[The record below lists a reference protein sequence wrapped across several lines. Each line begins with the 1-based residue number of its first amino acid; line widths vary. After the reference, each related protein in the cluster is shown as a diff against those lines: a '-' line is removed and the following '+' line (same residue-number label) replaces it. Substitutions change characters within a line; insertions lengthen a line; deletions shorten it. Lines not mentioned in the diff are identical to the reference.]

1 MSKFINPFSDYGFKL
16 IFGSE
21 VSKDLIISFLNGV
34 LHDEVI
40 INITFRNVEMLG
52 LKQDQRRAVF
62 DIFCEN
68 EKGEFFIV
76 EMQKTRQKYMDMY
89 TDDLISREE
98 LNDKIGGMR
107 QEADRL
113 ENELKMVSY
122 H

>member
-52 LKQDQRRAVF
+52 MKQDQRRAVF

-68 EKGEFFIV
+68 EKGEFLGNTNFGIS
-76 EMQKTRQKYMDMY
+76 KY
-89 TDDLISREE
+89 TSFSVSLKGIFSSRSI
-98 LNDKIGGMR
+98 LTTSQRYLSGYPGAIT
-107 QEADRL
+107 
-113 ENELKMVSY
+113 
-122 H
+122 